1 MVKIFNQRIV
11 NDNKIK
17 LAAEFQVSTAKNN
30 LDNRLRYI
38 MTGIKKFVQQSNTKK
53 SSYKRLKVVFEVS
66 PP

>member
-38 MTGIKKFVQQSNTKK
+38 MTGIKKFVQQSNIKK
-53 SSYKRLKVVFEVS
+53 SSCERLKVVFEVS